1 MMMANTGAR
10 VLDWLAGG
18 LAGLGDAANEL
29 GREVVHWS
37 DSVGQPGLAVGAG
50 AIALGVLVLLW
61 YASRR

>member
-1 MMMANTGAR
+1 MIMPDRGAR

-29 GREVVHWS
+29 GREVVRWS
-37 DSVGQPGLAVGAG
+37 DSLGQPGLALGAG